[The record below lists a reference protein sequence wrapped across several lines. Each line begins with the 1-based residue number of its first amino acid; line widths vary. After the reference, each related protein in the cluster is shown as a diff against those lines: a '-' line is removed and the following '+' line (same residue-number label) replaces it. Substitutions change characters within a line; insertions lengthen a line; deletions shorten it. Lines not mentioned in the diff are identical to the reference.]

1 MSFNTTNSMEN
12 ELYKER
18 QLNLYINI
26 PQIYSGIMPIHQE
39 REKFNFIDENK
50 KKILSFYSKFKYLC
64 CKYKIDNL
72 RKNHIDI
79 IIKKVKIKL
88 FKGIHEV
95 LKYCLNI
102 NINRLPQNFI
112 NNIKIEYNRQYLD
125 KTISEIYLE
134 FSILPPIK
142 EILENKM
149 IKKEKTEILILFMNS
164 SLIDIIKI
172 YLSSNL
178 FVYDKKKLQRKSGL
192 NDVILFDFVA
202 NNICDYFQYS
212 SISGSKSTTNT
223 NLTNTN
229 TKNELK
235 NIAIDVNN
243 NNNREN
249 NMLGNNVSKF
259 GENN

>member
-1 MSFNTTNSMEN
+1 MSFNITNSMEN
-12 ELYKER
+12 EFCKEK

-26 PQIYSGIMPIHQE
+26 PKIYSEIMP
-39 REKFNFIDENK
+39 IDENK

-212 SISGSKSTTNT
+212 SVSGRNTTNT

-229 TKNELK
+229 TTDELK
-235 NIAIDVNN
+235 NIAIDVN

-259 GENN
+259 GDNN

>member
-1 MSFNTTNSMEN
+1 MSFNITNSMEN
-12 ELYKER
+12 ELCKEK
-18 QLNLYINI
+18 QLNLFINI
-26 PQIYSGIMPIHQE
+26 PKIYSEIMP
-39 REKFNFIDENK
+39 IDENK

-134 FSILPPIK
+134 FSILPSLK

-212 SISGSKSTTNT
+212 SVSGSTITTNT
-223 NLTNTN
+223 NITYTN
-229 TKNELK
+229 TKDELK
-235 NIAIDVNN
+235 NIVIDVDNK
-243 NNNREN
+243 NREN
-249 NMLGNNVSKF
+249 NMSGNNVSKF

>member
-1 MSFNTTNSMEN
+1 MNYIKKGNSIYISIYHKSIQ
-12 ELYKER
+12 ELCQFIKKEK
-18 QLNLYINI
+18 NLILLTKI
-26 PQIYSGIMPIHQE
+26 
-39 REKFNFIDENK
+39 KENK

-134 FSILPPIK
+134 FSILPSLK

-212 SISGSKSTTNT
+212 SVSGSTITTNT
-223 NLTNTN
+223 NITYTN
-229 TKNELK
+229 TKDELK
-235 NIAIDVNN
+235 NIVIDVD
-243 NNNREN
+243 NNNRDN
-249 NMLGNNVSKF
+249 NMSGNNVSKF

>member
-1 MSFNTTNSMEN
+1 MSFNITNSMEN
-12 ELYKER
+12 ELCKEK
-18 QLNLYINI
+18 QLNLFINI
-26 PQIYSGIMPIHQE
+26 PKIYSEIMP
-39 REKFNFIDENK
+39 IDENK

-64 CKYKIDNL
+64 CKYKVENI

-134 FSILPPIK
+134 FSILPSLK

-192 NDVILFDFVA
+192 NDAILFDFVA

-212 SISGSKSTTNT
+212 SVSGSTITTNT
-223 NLTNTN
+223 NINITNTN
-229 TKNELK
+229 TKDELK
-235 NIAIDVNN
+235 NIVIDVDNK
-243 NNNREN
+243 NREN
-249 NMLGNNVSKF
+249 NMSGNNVSKF

>member
-1 MSFNTTNSMEN
+1 MSFNITNSMEN
-12 ELYKER
+12 ELCKEK
-18 QLNLYINI
+18 QLNLYLNK
-26 PQIYSGIMPIHQE
+26 PKIYSEIMP
-39 REKFNFIDENK
+39 IDENK

-134 FSILPPIK
+134 FSILPSLK

-202 NNICDYFQYS
+202 NNICDYFQYNS
-212 SISGSKSTTNT
+212 ASGSTITTNT
-223 NLTNTN
+223 NITNTN
-229 TKNELK
+229 TKDELK
-235 NIAIDVNN
+235 NIVIDVDNK
-243 NNNREN
+243 NREN
-249 NMLGNNVSKF
+249 NMSGNNVSKF

>member
-1 MSFNTTNSMEN
+1 MSFNITNSMEN
-12 ELYKER
+12 EFCKEK

-26 PQIYSGIMPIHQE
+26 PKIYSEIMP
-39 REKFNFIDENK
+39 IDENK

-134 FSILPPIK
+134 FSILPSLK

-164 SLIDIIKI
+164 SLIDIIKL

-178 FVYDKKKLQRKSGL
+178 FMYDKKKLQRKSGL

-202 NNICDYFQYS
+202 NNICDYFQYNS
-212 SISGSKSTTNT
+212 ASGSTITTNT
-223 NLTNTN
+223 NITNTN
-229 TKNELK
+229 TKDELK
-235 NIAIDVNN
+235 NIVIDVDNK
-243 NNNREN
+243 NREN
-249 NMLGNNVSKF
+249 NMSGNNVSKF

>member
-1 MSFNTTNSMEN
+1 MSFNITNSMEN
-12 ELYKER
+12 EFCKEK

-26 PQIYSGIMPIHQE
+26 PKIYSEIMP
-39 REKFNFIDENK
+39 IDENK

-192 NDVILFDFVA
+192 NDAILFDFVA

-212 SISGSKSTTNT
+212 SVSGSTITTNT
-223 NLTNTN
+223 NITYTN
-229 TKNELK
+229 TKDELK
-235 NIAIDVNN
+235 NIVIDVD

-249 NMLGNNVSKF
+249 NMSGNNVSKF

>member
-1 MSFNTTNSMEN
+1 
-12 ELYKER
+12 
-18 QLNLYINI
+18 
-26 PQIYSGIMPIHQE
+26 MP
-39 REKFNFIDENK
+39 IDENK

-134 FSILPPIK
+134 FSILPSLK

-164 SLIDIIKI
+164 SLIEIIKI

-178 FVYDKKKLQRKSGL
+178 FLYDKKKLQRKSGL

-212 SISGSKSTTNT
+212 SVSGSTITTNT
-223 NLTNTN
+223 NITYTN
-229 TKNELK
+229 TKDELK
-235 NIAIDVNN
+235 NIVIDVDNK
-243 NNNREN
+243 NREN
-249 NMLGNNVSKF
+249 NMSGNNVSKF

>member
-1 MSFNTTNSMEN
+1 MSFNITNSMEN
-12 ELYKER
+12 ELCKEK
-18 QLNLYINI
+18 QLNLFINI
-26 PQIYSGIMPIHQE
+26 PKIYSEIMP
-39 REKFNFIDENK
+39 IDENK

-134 FSILPPIK
+134 FSILPSLK

-164 SLIDIIKI
+164 SLIEIIKI

-178 FVYDKKKLQRKSGL
+178 FLYDKKKLQRKSGL
-192 NDVILFDFVA
+192 NDAILFDFVA

-212 SISGSKSTTNT
+212 SVSGSTITTNT
-223 NLTNTN
+223 NITYTN
-229 TKNELK
+229 TKDELK
-235 NIAIDVNN
+235 NIVIDVD
-243 NNNREN
+243 NNNRDN
-249 NMLGNNVSKF
+249 NMSGNNVSKF

>member
-1 MSFNTTNSMEN
+1 MSFNITNSMEN
-12 ELYKER
+12 ELCKEK
-18 QLNLYINI
+18 QLNLFINI
-26 PQIYSGIMPIHQE
+26 PKIYSEIMP
-39 REKFNFIDENK
+39 IDENK

-134 FSILPPIK
+134 FSILPSLK

-178 FVYDKKKLQRKSGL
+178 FVYDKKKLQRKSGI

-212 SISGSKSTTNT
+212 SVSGSTNTTNT
-223 NLTNTN
+223 NISNTN
-229 TKNELK
+229 TKDEFK
-235 NIAIDVNN
+235 SIAIDVNN
-243 NNNREN
+243 NNREN
-249 NMLGNNVSKF
+249 NTSGSNVSKF

>member
-1 MSFNTTNSMEN
+1 MSFNITNSMEN
-12 ELYKER
+12 ELCKEK
-18 QLNLYINI
+18 QLNLFINI
-26 PQIYSGIMPIHQE
+26 PKIYSEIMP
-39 REKFNFIDENK
+39 IDENK

-64 CKYKIDNL
+64 CKYKVDNI

-134 FSILPPIK
+134 FSILPSLK

-164 SLIDIIKI
+164 RLIDIIKI

-212 SISGSKSTTNT
+212 SVSGSTITTNT
-223 NLTNTN
+223 NITNTN
-229 TKNELK
+229 TKDELK
-235 NIAIDVNN
+235 NIVIDVDNK
-243 NNNREN
+243 NREN
-249 NMLGNNVSKF
+249 NMSGNNVSKF

>member
-1 MSFNTTNSMEN
+1 MSFNITNSMEN
-12 ELYKER
+12 ELCKEK
-18 QLNLYINI
+18 QLNLFINI
-26 PQIYSGIMPIHQE
+26 PKIYSEIMP
-39 REKFNFIDENK
+39 IDENK

-134 FSILPPIK
+134 FSILPSLK

-164 SLIDIIKI
+164 SLIEIIKI

-178 FVYDKKKLQRKSGL
+178 FLYDKKKLQRKSGL

-212 SISGSKSTTNT
+212 SVSGSTITTNT
-223 NLTNTN
+223 NITYTN
-229 TKNELK
+229 TKDELK
-235 NIAIDVNN
+235 NIVIDVDNK
-243 NNNREN
+243 NREN
-249 NMLGNNVSKF
+249 NMSGNNVSKF

>member
-1 MSFNTTNSMEN
+1 MEN
-12 ELYKER
+12 EFCKEK

-26 PQIYSGIMPIHQE
+26 PKIYSEIMP
-39 REKFNFIDENK
+39 IDENK

-134 FSILPPIK
+134 FSILPSLK

-212 SISGSKSTTNT
+212 SVSGSTITTNT
-223 NLTNTN
+223 NITYTN
-229 TKNELK
+229 TKDELK
-235 NIAIDVNN
+235 NIVIDVD
-243 NNNREN
+243 NNNRDN
-249 NMLGNNVSKF
+249 NMSGNNVSKF

>member
-1 MSFNTTNSMEN
+1 MSFNITNSMEN
-12 ELYKER
+12 QLCKES

-26 PQIYSGIMPIHQE
+26 PQIYSEIMPIHQE

-134 FSILPPIK
+134 FSILPSLK

-212 SISGSKSTTNT
+212 SVSGSRNTTNT

-229 TKNELK
+229 TTDELK
-235 NIAIDVNN
+235 NIAIDVN

-259 GENN
+259 GDNN

>member
-1 MSFNTTNSMEN
+1 MSFNITNSMEN
-12 ELYKER
+12 EFCKEK

-26 PQIYSGIMPIHQE
+26 PKIYSEIMP
-39 REKFNFIDENK
+39 IDENK

-134 FSILPPIK
+134 FSILPSLK

-164 SLIDIIKI
+164 SLIEIIKI

-178 FVYDKKKLQRKSGL
+178 FLYDKKKLQRKSGL

-212 SISGSKSTTNT
+212 SVSGSTITTNT
-223 NLTNTN
+223 NITYTN
-229 TKNELK
+229 TKDELK
-235 NIAIDVNN
+235 NIVIDVD
-243 NNNREN
+243 NNNRDN
-249 NMLGNNVSKF
+249 NMSGNNVSKF

>member
-1 MSFNTTNSMEN
+1 MSFNITNSMEN
-12 ELYKER
+12 ELCKEK

-26 PQIYSGIMPIHQE
+26 PKIYSEIMP
-39 REKFNFIDENK
+39 IDENK

-112 NNIKIEYNRQYLD
+112 NNIKIEYNRQYLG
-125 KTISEIYLE
+125 KTITEIYLE

-192 NDVILFDFVA
+192 NDAILFDFVA

-212 SISGSKSTTNT
+212 SVSGSTITTNT
-223 NLTNTN
+223 NITYTN
-229 TKNELK
+229 TKDELK
-235 NIAIDVNN
+235 NIVIDVDNK
-243 NNNREN
+243 NREN
-249 NMLGNNVSKF
+249 NMSGNNVSKF

>member
-134 FSILPPIK
+134 FSILPSLK

-212 SISGSKSTTNT
+212 SVSGSRNTTNT

-229 TKNELK
+229 TTDELK
-235 NIAIDVNN
+235 NIAIDVN

-259 GENN
+259 GDNN